1 MALDKT
7 TVARIA
13 YLARI
18 EVPEEQL
25 DALTGE
31 LAKILEWI
39 DQLKEVDTEN
49 VEPMRKVMDIPAHW
63 RPDEVTDGGRR
74 EDILKNA
81 PETHDGYFVV
91 PRVVE

>member
-13 YLARI
+13 HLARI
-18 EVPEEQL
+18 ELPETQL

-31 LAKILEWI
+31 LARILEWI
-39 DQLKEVDTEN
+39 DQLSEVDTED
-49 VEPMRKVMDIPAHW
+49 VEPMRKVMEIAAHW
-63 RPDEVTDGGRR
+63 RTDEVTDGGRR

-91 PRVVE
+91 PKVVE

>member
-49 VEPMRKVMDIPAHW
+49 VEPMRKVMEIPVHW
-63 RPDEVTDGGRR
+63 RTDEVTDGGRR

-91 PRVVE
+91 PKVVE

>member
-49 VEPMRKVMDIPAHW
+49 VEPMRKVVDIPAHW
-63 RPDEVTDGGRR
+63 RADEVTDGGRR

-91 PRVVE
+91 PKVVE